1 MGFFRD
7 IFKTRSKDWYYG
19 KLNDNQVPN
28 EQPSAIIKPNEFY
41 INIWLRSLRI
51 VDVRK
56 GLNSFYPVVHS
67 FVSLPY
73 LGKKEPVEFNM
84 VTTPTKLQS
93 LDAKRVDRVVTLNK
107 RMLGPIPYRG
117 GDLELEVGLFSIKAA
132 DLAGPYL
139 NLMEDISTKAG
150 VSFIN
155 QALQFAEPLKTGI
168 NLLTGGSDD
177 TILEVGLSSTYS
189 GNILQSGY
197 YTVIRAEKNKL
208 YPQDLRVDP
217 NDYKLLY
224 NGKKVEDYPYIVFEI
239 TTSEQKADWWAIP
252 RISETYNS
260 LVKSIEE
267 GKVSETEENFM
278 AFKRA
283 VQISSELLPKD
294 RTSIIAQIQKD
305 IIDPISGATG
315 VSIEASKLKIKSL
328 REINIYQ
335 K

>member
-7 IFKTRSKDWYYG
+7 VFKTRSKDWYYG
-19 KLNDNQVPN
+19 KLEDSQVPN
-28 EQPSAIIKPNEFY
+28 QEPSKAIQPNKFY

-51 VDVRK
+51 VDVRR

-73 LGKKEPVEFNM
+73 LGKTKPVEFNM
-84 VTTPTKLQS
+84 LTTPTKLQS
-93 LDAKRVDRVVTLNK
+93 LDAKRIDRVITLNK

-139 NLMEDISTKAG
+139 NLMEDISKKAG

-189 GNILQSGY
+189 SNILKTGY
-197 YTVIRAEKNKL
+197 YAVVRAEKNKL
-208 YPQDLRVDP
+208 NPENLKIDP

-224 NGKKVEDYPYIVFEI
+224 NENKIEDYPYIVFEI
-239 TTSEQKADWWAIP
+239 TTTEKKDDWWAVP
-252 RISETYNS
+252 RISESYND
-260 LVKSIEE
+260 LVKSLEDGKLNEIEDNF
-267 GKVSETEENFM
+267 KV
-278 AFKRA
+278 FKRV
-283 VQISSELLPKD
+283 VQTASELLPKD
-294 RTSIIAQIQKD
+294 RASIIANVKKEIV
-305 IIDPISGATG
+305 DPLSESTG
-315 VSIEASKLKIKSL
+315 VSINNLKGKIKSL
-328 REINIYQ
+328 REIEIYN
-335 K
+335 

>member
-7 IFKTRSKDWYYG
+7 IFKTRTKDWFYG
-19 KLNDNQVPN
+19 KLQDTQVPSQ
-28 EQPSAIIKPNEFY
+28 EPSKIIKPNEFY

-67 FVSLPY
+67 FVSMPY
-73 LGKKEPVEFNM
+73 LGESKPVEFNM

-93 LDAKRVDRVVTLNK
+93 LDANRIDRVITLNK

-117 GDLELEVGLFSIKAA
+117 GDLDLEIGLFSIKAS

-139 NLMEDISTKAG
+139 NLMEDISSKAG

-168 NLLTGGSDD
+168 NLLTGGSDE

-189 GNILQSGY
+189 GNILQTGY
-197 YTVIRAEKNKL
+197 YSVIRAEKNKL

-224 NGKKVEDYPYIVFEI
+224 NGNKVEDYPYIVFEI
-239 TTSEQKADWWAIP
+239 TTTEQKDDWWAIP
-252 RISETYNS
+252 RISEAYS
-260 LVKSIEE
+260 HLVTSVEE
-267 GKVSETEENFM
+267 GKLNEIEDNFKV
-278 AFKRA
+278 FKRA

-294 RTSIIAQIQKD
+294 RTSIIDKVKIE
-305 IIDPISGATG
+305 IIDPLTGATG
-315 VSIEASKLKIKSL
+315 VSISNNDLKIKSL
-328 REINIYQ
+328 REIEIY